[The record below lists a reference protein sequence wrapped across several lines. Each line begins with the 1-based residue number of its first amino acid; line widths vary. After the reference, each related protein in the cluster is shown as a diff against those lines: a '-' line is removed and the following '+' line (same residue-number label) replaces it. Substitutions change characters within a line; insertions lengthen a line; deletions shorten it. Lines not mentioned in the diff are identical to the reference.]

1 VNKSISE
8 KIRSMR
14 WFSLALGIL
23 LALIIVLF
31 LGFRTDFFARGIGRL
46 ASDHFLGGTPFSI
59 SVEKLEGSV
68 FQDVTL
74 KGIKMHYSGPD
85 ASFDLFRAEELSIR
99 YDLLMLMKKR
109 PRIRDISMTKPV
121 LRLKADSTGVFILPS
136 FGADNG
142 ELPLFEIVRF
152 SIEEG
157 HVIIQ
162 GIEKSDVLSTIN
174 VVGSIMSGGST
185 LHLTIAQGSA
195 ENENRN
201 FTVRSLKGG
210 ITLSLEAAAKD
221 VATAPATRITLDSL
235 AIVLKE
241 SAFICSG
248 LIVPSTRLFDVAVDA
263 EPVEI
268 EEITRILQIETSHDG
283 VIKGAFTLK
292 GKPERFRLA
301 GTINGVLSGYALDD
315 FGVNLRRDAGVIRL
329 DHFSGTLNGAHVE
342 GSGRYTLETPN
353 VLSLDLDVRGV
364 DLSKGFVPRK
374 ELPETR
380 FNGKVKLTYGVQS
393 EALSFALELGEGD
406 FKRVPFTGALLRG
419 SYAND
424 TLKAEEI
431 VLSHPTHTV
440 SARGRIVGESEIS
453 FFFNV
458 ECAARDTLFSYFDI
472 EEYRADVRF
481 NGRWEGTFDAY
492 DLRMSGAC
500 NNLRYRD
507 VQVPEGGVKLAIEK
521 NGDYAVLFDLDGPGC
536 RVGPATFSDIS
547 LSLEYR
553 NDVTNIKKLSLS
565 REHFTAD
572 ITADVRRERNE
583 TVVRFKE
590 CSLNAF
596 GETWV
601 GGGAFAVFIGDSA
614 VRFDDLQFHSK
625 AGAAYVDGTLGL
637 ASKTLRGRFAF
648 ERFGIDLLN
657 RVGLVKTPLEG
668 KAHGTLLCS
677 GSYTDPDLG
686 MDIAVEGG
694 RIDTFIIDTLR
705 LRAEYARSRCAFD
718 SLLIASPSGSLSLGG
733 EISGMPIRT
742 VVRAAGPALKGAT
755 AAVEISCRNLDMAP
769 LLSLAGIRRVSGGRL
784 NGSISIAD
792 SLVHPLASFKGRINN
807 LAISSFK
814 IPSIDCEVKLEG
826 GNLTADGTLH
836 VSPAHEGSFHCAVPL
851 LPGRFL
857 YALDRVR
864 PVVLEVHLPEGDLA
878 ALPSMTDFVAEAA
891 GRYSGQLSV
900 TGTIAAP
907 HLYGDLYLKGAG
919 FRLSGMEE
927 KYSQVDA
934 TVRLED
940 TLITITG
947 FTGKEEKKGTVGGG
961 GWVALEGW
969 RPAKYHLAVSVN
981 EFVLASLP
989 NVLAIVSGTLNV
1001 TTRVENGKALP
1012 LLSGLL
1018 EVNKS
1023 ELYYDLSS
1031 FSSSEAGLA
1040 VEEPSWLAAID
1051 LKIPGNTW
1059 IRTPDARVELQ
1070 GNVTLYHDG
1079 KGTYL
1084 SGELNLVRG
1093 WYNVYNN
1100 KFRITSGKLQFVLA
1114 GSVRPVIDIEAET
1127 RDPEGR
1133 TIYLT
1138 FQWHQDDL
1146 QPRLS
1151 LRHEDPGYS
1160 ETDIWKMLGGG
1171 VVAAEGQEASWDARG
1186 TAQNLAA
1193 NYIERVLNS
1202 QMEGVTIEL
1211 EAGTGSNPIPGMGD
1225 FRDTKIAIGKYLS
1238 QGLYVKYKQGLSISS
1253 ARQIEVEYRISDLFI
1268 LRSEVI
1274 RYFEKAIQSNSPRS
1288 SDEINVD
1295 LKLRWEY

>member
-1 VNKSISE
+1 
-8 KIRSMR
+8 MR

-23 LALIIVLF
+23 LAVIIVLF
-31 LGFRTDFFARGIGRL
+31 LGLRTDFFAHGIGRL

-59 SVEKLEGSV
+59 SVEKVEGSV

-74 KGIKMHYSGPD
+74 KGMKIHYKGP
-85 ASFDLFRAEELSIR
+85 AVSFDLFRAEEVSIR
-99 YDLLMLMKKR
+99 YDLITILKR
-109 PRIRDISMTKPV
+109 KPRIRDISMTKPV
-121 LRLKADSTGVFILPS
+121 LRLKADSTGAFILPS
-136 FGADNG
+136 FGAENR

-152 SIEEG
+152 SIEDG
-157 HVIIQ
+157 HMIVQ
-162 GIEKSDVLSTIN
+162 GTEKSDALSAIN
-174 VVGSIMSGGST
+174 LVGSIRSGGSA
-185 LHLTIAQGSA
+185 LDLTVAQGSA
-195 ENENRN
+195 ENETRN
-201 FTVRSLKGG
+201 FAVRSIKGG
-210 ITLSLEAAAKD
+210 ITLALEAPATD
-221 VATAPATRITLDSL
+221 VGTAPATRIMLDSL
-235 AIVLKE
+235 AVVLKE
-241 SAFICSG
+241 SAFTCSG
-248 LIVPSTRLFDVAVDA
+248 LFVPSTRLFDITVDA

-268 EEITRILQIETSHDG
+268 EEITRILQIETSHYG
-283 VIKGAFTLK
+283 AIKGACTVK

-315 FGVNLRRDAGVIRL
+315 FSVNLLRDEGLIRL
-329 DHFSGTLNGAHVE
+329 DGFSGTLNGAHVE
-342 GSGRYTLETPN
+342 GTGRYTLETPN

-364 DLSKGFVPRK
+364 DLSKGFVPKK

-380 FNGKVKLTYGVQS
+380 FNGKAKLTYGIQS

-406 FKRVPFTGALLRG
+406 FKGFPFTQALLMG

-431 VLSHPTHTV
+431 VLSYPTHTV
-440 SARGRIVGESEIS
+440 SARGTIVGDSEIS

-481 NGRWEGTFDAY
+481 NGRWEGTLDAY

-500 NNLRYRD
+500 SNLRYHD
-507 VQVPEGGVKLAIEK
+507 ALVPECGIKLAIEK

-536 RVGPATFSDIS
+536 RIGSAAFSAIS

-565 REHFTAD
+565 RENFTAD
-572 ITADVRRERNE
+572 IIADIRNE
-583 TVVRFKE
+583 GNETAVRFKE
-590 CSLNAF
+590 CLLDAL
-596 GETWV
+596 GERWI
-601 GGGAFAVFIGDSA
+601 GGGAFAVFIGDSI
-614 VRFDDLQFHSK
+614 VRFNDLQFHSK
-625 AGAAYVDGTLGL
+625 AGAAYVDGTLGTG
-637 ASKTLRGRFAF
+637 SKTLQGRFAF
-648 ERFGIDLLN
+648 ERFGLDLLN
-657 RVGLVKTPLEG
+657 RSGLLKTPLAG

-677 GSYTDPDLG
+677 GSYTDPDIG
-686 MDIAVEGG
+686 VDIAVEGG

-705 LRAEYARSRCAFD
+705 VRADYAKARCAFD

-733 EISGMPIRT
+733 EISGMPIRE
-742 VVRAAGPALKGAT
+742 VVRRAGPTLKGAT
-755 AAVEISCRNLDMAP
+755 AAIQSSCRNLDMAP
-769 LLSLAGIRRVSGGRL
+769 LLSLAGIRTVSGGTL
-784 NGSISIAD
+784 NGSISITD
-792 SLVHPLASFKGRINN
+792 SLVHPLVSFKGRIND
-807 LAISSFK
+807 LAVSSFR
-814 IPSIDCEVKLEG
+814 IPSIDCEVKVDRG
-826 GNLTADGTLH
+826 TLTADGMLH
-836 VSPAHEGSFHCAVPL
+836 VSPAHEGSFHGVVPL
-851 LPGRFL
+851 RAGQFL
-857 YALDRVR
+857 YVLDRAR
-864 PVVLEVHLPEGDLA
+864 PVSLELRLPEGDLA
-878 ALPSMTDFVAEAA
+878 ALSGMTDFVAEAA

-907 HLYGDLYLKGAG
+907 HLYGDLHLKGAS

-940 TLITITG
+940 TLITIAG
-947 FTGKEEKKGTVGGG
+947 FTGKEGKKGTLSGG
-961 GWVALEGW
+961 GWIALEGW
-969 RPAKYHLAVSVN
+969 KPVKYNLAASVN
-981 EFVLASLP
+981 DFVLASVS
-989 NVLAIVSGTLNV
+989 NVLAIVSGTLSV
-1001 TTRVENGKALP
+1001 TTRVEDGKALP
-1012 LLSGLL
+1012 MLSGSC
-1018 EVNKS
+1018 EVKKS
-1023 ELYYDLSS
+1023 ELYYDFGS
-1031 FSSSEAGLA
+1031 FSSSEAGAA
-1040 VEEPSWLAAID
+1040 VEAPSWIAAID

-1059 IRTPDARVELQ
+1059 IRTPDARVELR

-1114 GSVRPVIDIEAET
+1114 GSVRPVVDIEAET

-1151 LRHEDPGYS
+1151 LRHEDSGYS

-1171 VVAAEGQEASWDARG
+1171 VVAAEGQEASWDARS

-1253 ARQIEVEYRISDLFI
+1253 ARQIEVEYRISDLFL